1 VKFYNKMTMKSK
13 NKKFD
18 SVKMMRDIRDK
29 LHQEYEKNPEKR
41 KLDLERVRKKYMKLK
56 SVVNK

>member
-1 VKFYNKMTMKSK
+1 MNPE

-18 SVKMMRDIRDK
+18 SVKMMRDIREK

-41 KLDLERVRKKYMKLK
+41 EQDLIRVRKKYMRSKVAGRRQK
-56 SVVNK
+56 VQR

>member
-1 VKFYNKMTMKSK
+1 MKSK
-13 NKKFD
+13 NKKID

-29 LHQEYEKNPEKR
+29 LHQEYDKNPEKR

-56 SVVNK
+56 SAVKK